1 MRRALVV
8 LALCLVPTLAAASP
22 AETVRGA
29 VMFRGPSGRS
39 PRVQHIPANAEIDVR
54 SCGRIWCYGSW
65 RGIPGFVR
73 IGSLSFGPEG
83 APFGEPPPPPMEP
96 VYRTWGWSY
105 GFGIGNG
112 W

>member
-1 MRRALVV
+1 MRRPLVL
-8 LALCLVPTLAAASP
+8 LALCIAPTLAAASP

-29 VMFRGPSGRS
+29 VMFQGPSGRS
-39 PRVQHIPANAEIDVR
+39 PRVQRIPANAEIDVQ

-65 RGIPGFVR
+65 RSIPGFVR
-73 IGSLSFGPEG
+73 IGNLSFGPEG
-83 APFGEPPPPPMEP
+83 APFGAPPPPPPEP
-96 VYRTWGWSY
+96 IYRTWGWSY